1 MKKIVLRVL
10 IFMLLFVMISYNTEI
25 MLIFKLDDMDEIM
38 DSNQM
43 FPATSEF
50 INGIIFVKGFTF
62 LGRTPDD
69 MNEIYFTK
77 VDNIFKKA
85 QRFRYTF
92 NDLHYEMVVL
102 KHKAFTGLADI
113 EGDISEKISQYTN
126 EFHWLRDERDFRQTT
141 LENGKVLFI
150 PSEHNSS
157 MYISFV
163 YYKDDFIYSF
173 YANIENYYFTEEHVM
188 TLISSMKVKD

>member
-10 IFMLLFVMISYNTEI
+10 IFMLVFVMISYNIEA
-25 MLIFKLDDMDEIM
+25 MLIYELDDMDEII

-43 FPATSEF
+43 LPTTSEF
-50 INGIIFVKGFTF
+50 LYAFIFVKGFTF
-62 LGRTPDD
+62 MGRTPDD
-69 MNEIYFTK
+69 LNEIYFTK
-77 VDNIFKKA
+77 VDNIFKKP

-113 EGDISEKISQYTN
+113 EADISEKISQYTN
-126 EFHWLRDERDFRQTT
+126 ECRWLRDENNFRRLT
-141 LENGKVLFI
+141 LEDGEVLFI
-150 PSEHNSS
+150 PSEHNPS
-157 MYISFV
+157 MYNSFD